1 MGNTGLG
8 ARGERAFLFELWEKR
23 RILISKKG
31 NKGEKQREKKKIEE
45 KKNELITG

>member
-1 MGNTGLG
+1 M
-8 ARGERAFLFELWEKR
+8 FLFELWEKR

-31 NKGEKQREKKKIEE
+31 NKEGKQREKKKIEE